1 MRRLCRTCMCSLS
14 LLQQRLCV
22 TGLRGFQSDLHR
34 KAGYDESYKLISK
47 AVASGKTAASN
58 CCLSHQWLSSTKITK
73 V

>member
-1 MRRLCRTCMCSLS
+1 MSHLYVLVIFVVRHRTSSFNLTSIGKQAMMSL
-14 LLQQRLCV
+14 
-22 TGLRGFQSDLHR
+22 
-34 KAGYDESYKLISK
+34 SK